1 MLKSVLEERPFILVL
16 DLAQIT
22 HLALCTSSVPWGHP
36 YFLSLTTRYCQG
48 LSTAEWE
55 PALVHV
61 YLPCSGSVVTNKSLL
76 SEQISL
82 HSPSSLGLFL
92 TWREDSG
99 PPIFSQAGTLP
110 RLPSYS
116 SECQELP
123 NTSMP
128 SHQAPIMQIP
138 VSLKPTLNVESY
150 PVFFKLVVV
159 VS

>member
-22 HLALCTSSVPWGHP
+22 HLALCTSSAVPWGHP

-55 PALVHV
+55 PALVHG

-82 HSPSSLGLFL
+82 HSPSSLRLFL
-92 TWREDSG
+92 TWRVKTQVHPFSVRQG
-99 PPIFSQAGTLP
+99 PCPGCLHIHLNA
-110 RLPSYS
+110 RSYLTPQ
-116 SECQELP
+116 CQV
-123 NTSMP
+123 T
-128 SHQAPIMQIP
+128 
-138 VSLKPTLNVESY
+138 
-150 PVFFKLVVV
+150 KLL
-159 VS
+159 